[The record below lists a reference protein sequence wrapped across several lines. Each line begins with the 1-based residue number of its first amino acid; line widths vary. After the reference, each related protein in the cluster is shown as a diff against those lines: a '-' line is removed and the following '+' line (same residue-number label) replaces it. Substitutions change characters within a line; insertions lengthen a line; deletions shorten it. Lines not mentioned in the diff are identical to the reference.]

1 MLIILSNDQISVR
14 NGETRRRRS
23 SSSKKKKKRW
33 CPRIP
38 TPFAYL
44 QTITIIHAVKPHY
57 SCSHVAVAGAA
68 PACPAAKGREIKNR
82 AVQGEENIIFS

>member
-14 NGETRRRRS
+14 NGETRRWRSRS
-23 SSSKKKKKRW
+23 SGKKKRQ

-68 PACPAAKGREIKNR
+68 SAWPAAKGREVKKR